1 MTKVERFQD
10 NEIPYE
16 LLASF
21 GLSQEMVDDLP
32 QKVLEQLL
40 SGQRTPLLPICNV
53 DENGNC
59 NNSLARLSLVRTED
73 GIDVIFMS
81 CWKSKL
87 QEEFELQQQQALK
100 NGRALYSSEKNAYY
114 QLDYATQQIVSMP
127 AYVIQHNMRVLGR
140 QLDMEVSDFEQL
152 KEGDV
157 LCLIQGDKPISLGID
172 LMQDIGIR
180 VVDGDKEQWQR
191 EFTGDEFPL
200 YSFGISGC
208 WVNDGHFSYV
218 KEEDYTQ
225 DMLDALAEKVNQVK
239 RAAFHR

>member
-87 QEEFELQQQQALK
+87 LEEFELQQQQALPFL
-100 NGRALYSSEKNAYY
+100 RA
-114 QLDYATQQIVSMP
+114 
-127 AYVIQHNMRVLGR
+127 
-140 QLDMEVSDFEQL
+140 
-152 KEGDV
+152 
-157 LCLIQGDKPISLGID
+157 C
-172 LMQDIGIR
+172 
-180 VVDGDKEQWQR
+180 
-191 EFTGDEFPL
+191 
-200 YSFGISGC
+200 
-208 WVNDGHFSYV
+208 
-218 KEEDYTQ
+218 
-225 DMLDALAEKVNQVK
+225 
-239 RAAFHR
+239 

>member
-73 GIDVIFMS
+73 GIDVIFS
-81 CWKSKL
+81 CPAGKANCWKSL
-87 QEEFELQQQQALK
+87 
-100 NGRALYSSEKNAYY
+100 NYSSNRLSKTEEPYILLKK
-114 QLDYATQQIVSMP
+114 
-127 AYVIQHNMRVLGR
+127 MR
-140 QLDMEVSDFEQL
+140 
-152 KEGDV
+152 
-157 LCLIQGDKPISLGID
+157 IISWIML
-172 LMQDIGIR
+172 LSR
-180 VVDGDKEQWQR
+180 L
-191 EFTGDEFPL
+191 FP
-200 YSFGISGC
+200 C
-208 WVNDGHFSYV
+208 RP
-218 KEEDYTQ
+218 
-225 DMLDALAEKVNQVK
+225 M
-239 RAAFHR
+239 